1 MDDALL
7 NESLPKFTNR
17 YSDIR
22 VPVAIVTGD
31 SDQIVPAEENAHRL
45 YESLPHSHLDVL
57 PLTGH
62 QIPFTRPEAVAAAI
76 EHVAA
81 LSPQR

>member
-1 MDDALL
+1 
-7 NESLPKFTNR
+7 
-17 YSDIR
+17 
-22 VPVAIVTGD
+22 
-31 SDQIVPAEENAHRL
+31 
-45 YESLPHSHLDVL
+45 LPHSHLDVL